1 MEQDVQRP
9 KMTTLDAMDVLGA
22 VNLSVKTMALYLMV
36 KLFVMDNAMRI
47 ITYNQERIRDESSQF
62 SRCQESILY

>member
-36 KLFVMDNAMRI
+36 KLFVMDKR
-47 ITYNQERIRDESSQF
+47 
-62 SRCQESILY
+62 